1 MISAG
6 NDIVSLEAVNVT
18 RSKSPEFYAKILHP
32 AEEKLYNTLDPS
44 ILPFVEYVW
53 LLWSVKESAY
63 KYLRR
68 LDHTTPFIPVRL
80 EVQSVG
86 FPPGFA
92 RSSIGT
98 EELTG
103 CGFASLATVS
113 GSIIFEGITLFY
125 RTLFYNELIAS
136 VVNDSDNFEDIH
148 WGLKWTPDR
157 TYAHQSALVR
167 EFAVGS
173 LQLALG
179 LSGLVIDKNELGV
192 PIVLKDVI
200 ELDMPISLSHH
211 GVWVGYSFNCTQK
224 K

>member
-1 MISAG
+1 MTSAG

-18 RSKSPEFYAKILHP
+18 RSKSPEFYAKILRP
-32 AEEKLYNTLDPS
+32 AEEMLFTTLDPAV
-44 ILPFVEYVW
+44 LPFVEHVW

-68 LDHTTPFIPVRL
+68 LDPTTLFIPVKF

-92 RSSIGT
+92 RTPIGM

-103 CGFASLATVS
+103 CGFASLAPIS
-113 GSIIFEGITLFY
+113 GSIVFEGITLFY
-125 RTLFYNELIAS
+125 RTLFYNELIVS
-136 VVNDSDNFEDIH
+136 VVNHSQNFDGIH
-148 WGLKWTPDR
+148 WGLKWTPDK

-179 LSGLVIDKNELGV
+179 LSDLVIGKNEGGA
-192 PIVLKDVI
+192 PIVLCEGK
-200 ELDMPISLSHH
+200 ELDVPISLSHH
-211 GVWVGYSFNCTQK
+211 GEWVGYAYCLNYDF
-224 K
+224 